1 MPRAE
6 IKMDTSS
13 LNHLIKAMEELDRK
27 VRNNALRKALKEG
40 RSIYLKAART
50 LVPTKYKVLKKSLGF
65 REKFKFAKGFA
76 YSVIGPKRRA
86 GKTIKGLERIPT
98 KYAHLVEFGTTPHSV
113 NSGSKKGKGLLG
125 IAKKIFN
132 LFTGLPHPG
141 SRPKPFLRPAWDQN
155 KSKILSE
162 MEKILKSA
170 IEGGS
175 V

>member
-98 KYAHLVEFGTTPHSV
+98 KYAHLVEFGAAPHTIGRGDITSDI
-113 NSGSKKGKGLLG
+113 LLA
-125 IAKKIFN
+125 AKRKYKS
-132 LFTGLPHPG
+132 TGLPHPG